1 MSPAVL
7 VATILALGWN
17 LTLAV
22 AAALTETG
30 PFRSDPVPSTRRM
43 RWSDR
48 TVRADVGAPDFDA
61 RMAAQNGQMEDEA
74 TESLRSRAAGASRE
88 MDVDVRY
95 ASACVTVMT
104 DSGPQTRR
112 CAVCMN

>member
-1 MSPAVL
+1 MSTAVL
-7 VATILALGWN
+7 VAIILALGWN

-22 AAALTETG
+22 AAALTNTG
-30 PFRSDPVPSTRRM
+30 PFRSESVPSTRRM

-61 RMAAQNGQMEDEA
+61 RVAAQSEQ
-74 TESLRSRAAGASRE
+74 TEGGTAGSVRSHVSGTSRE
-88 MDVDVRY
+88 LDVDVRY
-95 ASACVTVMT
+95 ASASVTVMT
-104 DSGPQTRR
+104 DDGPQVRH

>member
-1 MSPAVL
+1 MSPSVL
-7 VATILALGWN
+7 IATIVTLGWN
-17 LTLAV
+17 LTLAA

-30 PFRSDPVPSTRRM
+30 VFRSDPVPSTRRM

-61 RMAAQNGQMEDEA
+61 QVAAQNGQ
-74 TESLRSRAAGASRE
+74 TEGGTAESVRSDGTGSSQE
-88 MDVDVRY
+88 VDVDVRY
-95 ASACVTVMT
+95 ASASVTVMT
-104 DSGPQTRR
+104 EEGPQVRR

>member
-7 VATILALGWN
+7 VAITLALGWN

-22 AAALTETG
+22 AAALTKTG
-30 PFRSDPVPSTRRM
+30 PFRPESVPSTRRM

-61 RMAAQNGQMEDEA
+61 QVAAQSEQA
-74 TESLRSRAAGASRE
+74 ESGTAESVRSHVSSTSRE
-88 MDVDVRY
+88 MDIDVRY
-95 ASACVTVMT
+95 ASASVTVMT
-104 DSGPQTRR
+104 DSGPQVRR

>member
-7 VATILALGWN
+7 VAIILALGWN

-22 AAALTETG
+22 AAALTKTG
-30 PFRSDPVPSTRRM
+30 PFRPEPVPSTRRM

-61 RMAAQNGQMEDEA
+61 RMAAQGEQ
-74 TESLRSRAAGASRE
+74 TEGGTAESVRSHVSGTSRE
-88 MDVDVRY
+88 MDLDVRY
-95 ASACVTVMT
+95 ASASVTIMT
-104 DSGPQTRR
+104 DSGPQVRR

>member
-17 LTLAV
+17 LALAA

-30 PFRSDPVPSTRRM
+30 PFQSDPVPSTRTM

-48 TVRADVGAPDFDA
+48 TVRADVGTPDFDA
-61 RMAAQNGQMEDEA
+61 RMAAQDGAVEGDTA
-74 TESLRSRAAGASRE
+74 ESVRSRVAGASQE
-88 MDVDVRY
+88 VDVDVRY
-95 ASACVTVMT
+95 ASAAVTVMT
-104 DSGPQTRR
+104 DDGPQVRR

>member
-7 VATILALGWN
+7 VAVILALGWN

-30 PFRSDPVPSTRRM
+30 PFRPEPVSSTRRM

-61 RMAAQNGQMEDEA
+61 RVAAQSDQAEGSTA
-74 TESLRSRAAGASRE
+74 ESGRSHVSGTSRE

-95 ASACVTVMT
+95 ASGSVTVMT
-104 DSGPQTRR
+104 DTGPQVRR

>member
-7 VATILALGWN
+7 VAIILALGWN

-30 PFRSDPVPSTRRM
+30 PFRPDPVPSTRRM

-61 RMAAQNGQMEDEA
+61 QMAAQGEHADGG
-74 TESLRSRAAGASRE
+74 TGESVCSHVSGTSRE
-88 MDVDVRY
+88 MDIDVRY
-95 ASACVTVMT
+95 ASGSVTVMT
-104 DSGPQTRR
+104 ETGPQVRR

>member
-17 LTLAV
+17 LMLAV

-30 PFRSDPVPSTRRM
+30 PFQSDPVPSTRTM
-43 RWSDR
+43 AWSDR

-61 RMAAQNGQMEDEA
+61 RISTQNEPVEGGPA
-74 TESLRSRAAGASRE
+74 ESVRSRATGTSLE
-88 MDVDVRY
+88 VDVDVRY
-95 ASACVTVMT
+95 ADAAVTVMT
-104 DSGPQTRR
+104 DDGPQVRR